1 MSATEIT
8 TSATI
13 PAGTYRLDPVHSTA
27 SFAVKHM
34 VVATFR
40 GRFEDFDATLTVD
53 EDGSKSL
60 TGAVAVGS
68 LEVKDENLQAHL
80 GSPEF
85 FDIERY
91 PEIRFEASQVEIADD
106 GSLKVAGDLTIK
118 DQTHPLEATGTITGP
133 VIALGD
139 VTKLGM
145 TLETVIDRAQY
156 GLNWNAPLPKGGF
169 AVADDVKL
177 TVELELAREE
187 A

>member
-40 GRFEDFDATLTVD
+40 GRFEDFDATLIVD
-53 EDGSKSL
+53 EDGIKSL

-91 PEIRFEASQVEIADD
+91 PEIGFEASQVEIADD

-118 DQTHPLEATGTITGP
+118 DQTHPLEASGTITGP
-133 VIALGD
+133 VVALGD

-145 TLETVIDRAQY
+145 TLETVIARTLY
-156 GLNWNAPLPKGGF
+156 GLYWNAPLPNGGF
-169 AVADDVKL
+169 GVAGGVKL
-177 TVELELAREE
+177 SGEPQ
-187 A
+187 